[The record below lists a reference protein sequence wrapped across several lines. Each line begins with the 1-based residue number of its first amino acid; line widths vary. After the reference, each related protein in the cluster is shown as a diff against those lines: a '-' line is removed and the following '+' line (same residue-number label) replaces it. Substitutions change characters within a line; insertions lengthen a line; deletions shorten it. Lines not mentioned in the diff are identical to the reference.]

1 MTFLEQFLYL
11 AEKSLKK
18 FKKKRKKRK
27 KKKRSSN
34 FDLQGKDSE
43 QSRIEQLSEQTNK
56 QININNNTKQKLQNP
71 HPTQTLPIAF
81 SITCFEI

>member
-1 MTFLEQFLYL
+1 M
-11 AEKSLKK
+11 
-18 FKKKRKKRK
+18 
-27 KKKRSSN
+27 
-34 FDLQGKDSE
+34 QGKDSE

-56 QININNNTKQKLQNP
+56 QINNNTKQKLQNP